1 VIAPAGALRSA
12 WVLALV
18 LALAPPSDTAAAAG
32 GLAATRVLVAK
43 LAAGRGEAAI
53 VVARADPM
61 GGPDRVE
68 RGRITLEPPDRV
80 RLDFAAGGER
90 ITLRGD
96 GGEWIQPGARQMVRL
111 DAAQAGMAGWLWEVL
126 LQGGTTDFAERTVGA
141 RRMVL
146 QPRDRDSGLPDSITV
161 ALDPRGLP
169 AQVAFADP
177 GGGETRYRFQGW
189 SFSRARGAGAFRLS
203 APRGYT
209 VVDLP

>member
-1 VIAPAGALRSA
+1 MIVRAGASRA
-12 WVLALV
+12 ARVLALV
-18 LALAPPSDTAAAAG
+18 LALALPSGTAAAAG

-80 RLDFAAGGER
+80 RLDFAASGER

-111 DAAQAGMAGWLWEVL
+111 DAAQAGMAGWLWEVFL
-126 LQGGTTDFAERTVGA
+126 KGGTTDFGERMVGV
-141 RRMVL
+141 RRLVL

-161 ALDPRGLP
+161 VLDPRGLP

-189 SFSRARGAGAFRLS
+189 SFARARGAGAFRLS
-203 APRGYT
+203 APRGYA
-209 VVDLP
+209 VLDLP